1 MLSHILLIHVSPISC
16 QQHFYHQFEE
26 LNWSQNQDNQCKDE
40 MHIIQPSKW
49 ECWFFMKSFIFQSV
63 AVLEQAKMNLGE
75 QLFWVD
81 NYVDP
86 VLVSPVSEDGL
97 TKWYLHKL
105 WISQGIY

>member
-1 MLSHILLIHVSPISC
+1 MLIHVLPISC

-26 LNWSQNQDNQCKDE
+26 LNWSQNQDNQCKEE

-49 ECWFFMKSFIFQSV
+49 ECWFFMKSFIFWSA

-75 QLFWVD
+75 QPFQVD

-86 VLVSPVSEDGL
+86 VLVDPVSDNGL
-97 TKWYLHKL
+97 TKLYLHKL
-105 WISQGIY
+105 